1 MTGVQ
6 VIECPRDVGEPED
19 GDAGGGGGGGE
30 LPGPGEGGHPGQE
43 EAGTHHQAQTTHTS
57 HQDTGDN

>member
-1 MTGVQ
+1 MIGVQ

-19 GDAGGGGGGGE
+19 GAGGGGGE

-43 EAGTHHQAQTTHTS
+43 EAGTHQAETTQTR